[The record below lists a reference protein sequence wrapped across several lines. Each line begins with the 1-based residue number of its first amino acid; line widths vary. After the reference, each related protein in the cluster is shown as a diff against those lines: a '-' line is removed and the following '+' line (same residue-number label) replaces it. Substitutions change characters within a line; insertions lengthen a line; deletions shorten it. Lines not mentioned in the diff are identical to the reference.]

1 MSHKSNLSIRA
12 AVMNCLARC
21 TESPAPLACLGE
33 FLEKLTGLG
42 WNSEDVFAVE
52 RSVLH
57 LLGKVR
63 EDALENRDRIETP
76 LPLADAVLRTATLT
90 QHQSG

>member
-1 MSHKSNLSIRA
+1 MARKSNLSIRA

-33 FLEKLTGLG
+33 FLEKLSALG
-42 WNSEDVFAVE
+42 WDSEDVFAVE

-63 EDALENRDRIETP
+63 EQALEDRESIKS
-76 LPLADAVLRTATLT
+76 D
-90 QHQSG
+90 QSSRPY